1 MGIGLDFLG
10 VLIFDFDIEI
20 FIYYLLLSFFKMER
34 PNLNHLN
41 HPNAD
46 GHECDCEGDFKKQIV
61 SKWWRKWNA
70 GYITEAFE
78 RILQCVL
85 FLGVKS
91 VVPLLFYFI
100 AKKKIILFYFFES
113 LKNISIDPAKLI
125 AILTLTIEETINP
138 LGRFYPKIESNKC
151 DRFKRL

>member
-46 GHECDCEGDFKKQIV
+46 GHECDCEGEFKKQIV

-91 VVPLLFYFI
+91 AVPLLFYCI
-100 AKKKIILFYFFES
+100 AKKKNHIILFFRK
-113 LKNISIDPAKLI
+113 LKKYLHRPSKVDCHFNLD
-125 AILTLTIEETINP
+125 NR
-138 LGRFYPKIESNKC
+138 GDN
-151 DRFKRL
+151 